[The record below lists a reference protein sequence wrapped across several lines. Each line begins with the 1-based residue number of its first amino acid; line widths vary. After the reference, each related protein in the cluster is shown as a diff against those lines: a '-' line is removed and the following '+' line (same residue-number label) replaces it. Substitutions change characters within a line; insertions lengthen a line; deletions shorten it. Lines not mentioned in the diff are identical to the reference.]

1 MDFLKKIN
9 VIIFFLF
16 SFIMASKAQDS
27 KQLIAAFSQSYLM
40 ETDKNYVAAIAE
52 IQKVHNDRNYETTM
66 RLAWLYYASEKYKE
80 SVALYQ
86 KAIDLMPASIEPKI
100 AIATP
105 LAALNNWDKVI
116 SNYQEILKIS
126 PNYSLINYRLGMIY
140 YNRENYPL
148 AKKYFDIN
156 LNLFPFDFETINMSA
171 WTAFRLGKIEIARA
185 LFNKALLVYPANAD
199 CLEGLK
205 LCK

>member
-1 MDFLKKIN
+1 
-9 VIIFFLF
+9 
-16 SFIMASKAQDS
+16 MASKAQDS

-40 ETDKNYVAAIAE
+40 ETNKNYLAAIAE

-100 AIATP
+100 AMVTP
-105 LAALNNWDKVI
+105 LVALNNWDKVI

-126 PNYSLINYRLGMIY
+126 PNYSLINYRLGLIY

-171 WTAFRLGKIEIARA
+171 WTAFRLGKTDIAKA